1 MKKCS
6 AFLSAFMFF
15 FSAAIAQTDTIY
27 TINNDET
34 IGLGISQITGVNPV
48 TGSGATSTSY
58 ATTDATTVGA
68 SLALAANGYLY
79 YITQDLANAGSFT
92 VRSIAAYPTATT
104 TVEPTSQLVL
114 SDDINGSSTADATF
128 RSMATAPDGSIYLT
142 INEGS
147 SVLYLAKFDP
157 GAGGT
162 ASNFQMLGTITINGS
177 APDAALRNGDIA
189 FDGSGNMYALIN
201 EDAPQG
207 NATIYFVAANA
218 ISTSNVGTTNL
229 QAKYDVKNSNGTNFS
244 DYAVGLAVASSG
256 NFYLAIQ
263 GGTQGGVYM
272 LTRDVNGSFIMSAS
286 PISAGNALGIADLAT
301 SYFPAST
308 VLPVVYGGIS
318 AKIVDRSLIINW
330 STFSETNNDRFEIE
344 VSKDGQSFI
353 KVGTIDTKALNGNSD
368 KTIEYS
374 FSKTLDIPV
383 AAMSISLFSLAIVA
397 LLINRKNKLLFS
409 AMMVMGVGL
418 AFASC
423 SKSSDQV
430 DVSGESKLL
439 VRIVQVDKD
448 GKKSAS
454 KVITAYRAD

>member
-1 MKKCS
+1 
-6 AFLSAFMFF
+6 
-15 FSAAIAQTDTIY
+15 
-27 TINNDET
+27 
-34 IGLGISQITGVNPV
+34 
-48 TGSGATSTSY
+48 
-58 ATTDATTVGA
+58 
-68 SLALAANGYLY
+68 
-79 YITQDLANAGSFT
+79 
-92 VRSIAAYPTATT
+92 
-104 TVEPTSQLVL
+104 
-114 SDDINGSSTADATF
+114 
-128 RSMATAPDGSIYLT
+128 MATAPDGSIYLT
-142 INEGS
+142 INEGN
-147 SVLYLAKFDP
+147 SVLYLAKFEP
-157 GAGGT
+157 GAGGS
-162 ASNFQMLGTITINGS
+162 AANFQMLGTITINGS
-177 APDAALRNGDIA
+177 APAAALRNGDIA
-189 FDGSGNMYALIN
+189 FDGSGNLYALIN

-218 ISTSNVGTTNL
+218 ISTSNVGVTNL
-229 QAKYDVKNSNGTNFS
+229 QARYDVKNSNGTNFS

-272 LTRDVNGSFIMSAS
+272 LTRDVNGAFVMSAS

-301 SYFPAST
+301 SYFPTST
-308 VLPVVYGGIS
+308 VLPVIYGDIS
-318 AKIVDRSLIINW
+318 AKIVDRSLIVNW
-330 STFSETNNDRFEIE
+330 STSSETNNDRFEIE
-344 VSKDGQSFI
+344 VSKDGQSFT
-353 KVGTIDTKALNGNSD
+353 KAGTIDTKALNGNSD

-430 DVSGESKLL
+430 DVSGEGKLL

>member
-6 AFLSAFMFF
+6 AFLSALMFL

-34 IGLGISQITGVNPV
+34 VGIGIGQITGVNPV
-48 TGSGATSTSY
+48 TGAGAASTSY

-79 YITQDLANAGSFT
+79 YISQNLANEGSFT

-104 TVEPTSQLVL
+104 PGEPTSQLAL
-114 SDDINGSSTADATF
+114 SGDINGASTANATF
-128 RSMATAPDGSIYLT
+128 RSMAAAPDGSIYMT

-147 SVLYLAKFDP
+147 SVLYLAKFEP
-157 GAGGT
+157 GAGGAAT
-162 ASNFQMLGTITINGS
+162 NFQMLGTITINGS
-177 APDAALRNGDIA
+177 APAAALRNGDIA
-189 FDGSGNMYALIN
+189 FDGSGNLYALIN

-218 ISTSNVGTTNL
+218 ISTSSAGTTNL

-244 DYAVGLAVASSG
+244 DYAVGLAIASSG

-263 GGTQGGVYM
+263 GGSQGGVYM
-272 LTRDVNGSFIMSAS
+272 LTRDINGAFVMSAS
-286 PISAGNALGIADLAT
+286 PISAANAQGIADLAT
-301 SYFPAST
+301 SYFPTST

-318 AKIVDRSLIINW
+318 AKIVDQSLIVNW
-330 STFSETNNDRFEIE
+330 STITETGNERFEIE
-344 VSKDGQSFI
+344 VSKDGQTFTKI
-353 KVGTIDTKALNGNSD
+353 GTVDTKALNGNSD
-368 KTIEYS
+368 KIINYS
-374 FSKTLDIPV
+374 FSKTVDIPV
-383 AAMSISLFSLAIVA
+383 AVMGISLLSLAVVA
-397 LLINRKNKLLFS
+397 LLANRKNKLLFS
-409 AMMVMGVGL
+409 VMMVMGVGL

-430 DVSGESKLL
+430 DVHADSKLL

-448 GKKSAS
+448 GKKSTS
-454 KVITAYRAD
+454 GIITAYKAD

>member
-6 AFLSAFMFF
+6 AFLSALMFL

-34 IGLGISQITGVNPV
+34 LGLGISQITGVNPV
-48 TGSGATSTSY
+48 TGSGAASTSY

-68 SLALAANGYLY
+68 SLALATNGYLY
-79 YITQDLANAGSFT
+79 YITQDLANEGGFT

-104 TVEPTSQLVL
+104 TVEPTSQLAL
-114 SDDINGSSTADATF
+114 SGDINGSSTADATF
-128 RSMATAPDGSIYLT
+128 RSMATAPDGSIYMT

-147 SVLYLAKFDP
+147 SVLYLAKFEP
-157 GAGGT
+157 GPGGAAT
-162 ASNFQMLGTITINGS
+162 NFQMLGTITINGS
-177 APDAALRNGDIA
+177 APAAALRNGDIA
-189 FDGSGNMYALIN
+189 FDGSGNLYALIN

-218 ISTSNVGTTNL
+218 ISTSSAGITNL
-229 QAKYDVKNSNGTNFS
+229 QAKYDVKNSTGTNFS

-272 LTRDVNGSFIMSAS
+272 LTRDVNGNFIMSES
-286 PISAGNALGIADLAT
+286 PISAANDLGIADLAT
-301 SYFPAST
+301 SYFPSST
-308 VLPVVYGGIS
+308 VLPVVYGAIS
-318 AKIVDRSLIINW
+318 AQIVDRSLIVNW
-330 STFSETNNDRFEIE
+330 STLSETNNDHFEIE
-344 VSKDGQSFI
+344 VSKDGQRFT
-353 KVGTIDTKALNGNSD
+353 KAGTIDTKAINGNSD
-368 KTIEYS
+368 TAIDYN
-374 FSKTLDIPV
+374 FSKTVDIPV
-383 AAMSISLFSLAIVA
+383 AVMSISLLSLAIVA
-397 LLINRKNKLLFS
+397 LLVNRKNKLLFS
-409 AMMVMGVGL
+409 AMMIMGVGL

-430 DVSGESKLL
+430 DVSGEGKLF

-448 GKKSAS
+448 GKKSTS
-454 KVITAYRAD
+454 RIITAYRAD